1 MVNEYY
7 ESYYRNLEDNTN
19 LRDLKERV
27 KSKLHE
33 RLQRDKEFTA
43 EDEEFLNPCNKIS
56 ICNALK
62 FIKNPVRCCHLIYSL
77 IQQLNLLIPKLQ
89 EQSECQ
95 TPGSTEVLYHSETWD
110 LMGRR
115 WGKLEKDFLPK
126 TAVFDISKI
135 PDIYDCIKY
144 DVEHNRT
151 VLIHSEAWK
160 VTVQLYTNVK
170 HLADV
175 VIPQEYG
182 MTRAE
187 KLTIAQGICTPL
199 LKKIKADLQRNIE
212 EQTEETEDDMED
224 SGNRLDGRY
233 ATGVSS
239 PGRHVRTRLY
249 FTSESHIHSLLT
261 VLSHGGLV
269 HSEDEQWKR
278 ALEYVSLVSEL
289 NYMTQIVIMLYE
301 DPTKDTT
308 SEERFH
314 VELHFSP
321 GVNCCVQKELP
332 PGPGF
337 RPHSRNHEQSQKT
350 SFDNGTQGSSTD
362 SGDGDEAAPHP
373 HPSGTDLLCS
383 INCSEKQVQQLFGK
397 PDQRGN
403 CEGTRKRC
411 SGPSG
416 GVSPLPGQ
424 LPSFQ
429 EEEANTEE
437 GRVRMVERQLST
449 SDPIPIKKVAMESSS
464 DKISVSDLGV
474 ECQGK
479 PSLSRSFEESS
490 RPRSLE
496 MDMNIGTGVERD
508 SPLSKDELAL
518 ISRAQSMEDVVEEEG
533 YRRGH
538 RLSLQPG
545 QKMSNYLK
553 FLQELAIRQASGGS
567 MASQLFSTAVIS
579 GSSSVP
585 NLGAGGG
592 ACPESESP
600 LHPSMPGPVSAWES

>member
-1 MVNEYY
+1 
-7 ESYYRNLEDNTN
+7 
-19 LRDLKERV
+19 
-27 KSKLHE
+27 
-33 RLQRDKEFTA
+33 
-43 EDEEFLNPCNKIS
+43 
-56 ICNALK
+56 
-62 FIKNPVRCCHLIYSL
+62 
-77 IQQLNLLIPKLQ
+77 
-89 EQSECQ
+89 
-95 TPGSTEVLYHSETWD
+95 
-110 LMGRR
+110 
-115 WGKLEKDFLPK
+115 
-126 TAVFDISKI
+126 
-135 PDIYDCIKY
+135 
-144 DVEHNRT
+144 
-151 VLIHSEAWK
+151 
-160 VTVQLYTNVK
+160 
-170 HLADV
+170 
-175 VIPQEYG
+175 
-182 MTRAE
+182 
-187 KLTIAQGICTPL
+187 
-199 LKKIKADLQRNIE
+199 
-212 EQTEETEDDMED
+212 MED

-332 PGPGF
+332 PGTGF
-337 RPHSRNHEQSQKT
+337 RPHSRNHEQ
-350 SFDNGTQGSSTD
+350 
-362 SGDGDEAAPHP
+362 AAPHP
-373 HPSGTDLLCS
+373 HPSGTELLCS
-383 INCSEKQVQQLFGK
+383 INCSEKQVQQLLGK
-397 PDQRGN
+397 VGEPRGG
-403 CEGTRKRC
+403 EGGTRKRC
-411 SGPSG
+411 SGG
-416 GVSPLPGQ
+416 GGGGPGGGISPLPGQ

-429 EEEANTEE
+429 EEEVTLEE

-464 DKISVSDLGV
+464 DKISVSGS

-479 PSLSRSFEESS
+479 TNLSRSFEES

-496 MDMNIGTGVERD
+496 MDMNIGTGAERD
-508 SPLSKDELAL
+508 SPLGKDELAL

-585 NLGAGGG
+585 NLGAGSG
-592 ACPESESP
+592 ACPEIGEDGTPTIRPLETLHNALSLCQVDSFLNHVTTANFKTPGSSP
-600 LHPSMPGPVSAWES
+600 RLLPSPEKSCELPGEAS